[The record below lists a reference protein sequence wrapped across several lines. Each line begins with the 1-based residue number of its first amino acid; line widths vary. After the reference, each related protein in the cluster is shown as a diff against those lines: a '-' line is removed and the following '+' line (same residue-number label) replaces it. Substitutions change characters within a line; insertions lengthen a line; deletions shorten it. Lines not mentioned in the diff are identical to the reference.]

1 MSQIHAI
8 LERLKKPS
16 VLISIAS
23 QIATIL
29 LLFNIPVN
37 MNLVSAVI
45 TGLFS
50 IFVLL
55 GIVSDP
61 TTQTK
66 GYGDDWIKCSGC
78 QKTSRHVMVNGKMVC
93 TECGCEN
100 CMVTAKE

>member
-1 MSQIHAI
+1 MRQIHVI
-8 LERLKKPS
+8 FERLKKPS

-29 LLFNIPVN
+29 VLFNIHVD
-37 MNLVSAVI
+37 MDIVSTVI

-50 IFVLL
+50 ILVLL
-55 GIVSDP
+55 GIISDP

-66 GYGDDWIKCSGC
+66 RYGDDLLECSNC
-78 QKTSRHVMVNGKMVC
+78 HKLIRHVMVNGKMLC

-100 CMVTAKE
+100 CMVQPKA